1 MRPAQTVLLGLLL
14 IGTGPATAVPL
25 IPEEDMLACEPI
37 FEPMKIQQNSAH
49 LATKCFK
56 ALNTLKCLPGLSL
69 AVDHKE
75 ANDLCLNIN
84 GKAVSAPSCD
94 TRPTFKY
101 VQQIIQRRYLPVTSD
116 AGTDSQ
122 WVDIPFS
129 TRTMRA
135 KLTQKKPLIQPG
147 PDACVY
153 RLLTK
158 ILGMKRQDHFNPR
171 ARPPQHPVRPRH
183 KR

>member
-1 MRPAQTVLLGLLL
+1 
-14 IGTGPATAVPL
+14 
-25 IPEEDMLACEPI
+25 MLACEPI
-37 FEPMKIQQNSAH
+37 LEPMKIQQNSAH

-56 ALNTLKCLPGLSL
+56 ALNTLKCLPGLQL
-69 AVDHKE
+69 VVDHKE
-75 ANDLCLNIN
+75 ANDLCLNVN
-84 GKAVSAPSCD
+84 GIAVSAPSCD
-94 TRPTFKY
+94 SRPIFKY

-116 AGTDSQ
+116 AGTSSQ

-129 TRTMRA
+129 SRTMRA
-135 KLTQKKPLIQPG
+135 KLTQKKPMIQRG